1 MYIYKGGILIM
12 KKLLILPL
20 TLLLGFLLVACSQD
34 KESDSGKKTDN
45 AEKTAEETSKDES
58 LKVDKGLLNVE
69 VTIPASFYEGQD
81 IDKAITEAKKEGIKE
96 AIKNEDG
103 SVTYKMSK
111 SVHNKMMKELEKSV
125 LETVEEIKTSG
136 DFTSIKDVTYNKS
149 FSEFTLTVNKEE
161 FESSFDAMSSMGL
174 AIVGMYYQLFG
185 GTDPEKFKVTVIF
198 KDESNGEVIN
208 KVVYPDDL
216 NDSK

>member
-1 MYIYKGGILIM
+1 M

-45 AEKTAEETSKDES
+45 VDKTTEETSKDES

-81 IDKAITEAKKEGIKE
+81 IDQAITEAKKEGIKE
-96 AIKNEDG
+96 AIKNDDG

-111 SVHNKMMKELEKSV
+111 SVHKKMMEELEKSV
-125 LETVEEIKTSG
+125 LETVDEIKTSD
-136 DFTSIKDVTYNKS
+136 DFPSIKDVTYNKS
-149 FSEFTLTVNKEE
+149 FTEFTLTVNKEE